1 MSASSFRPLLQKIGS
16 GPHTSRDLTRSEAA
30 AAAEMML
37 NGEATPAQ
45 IGAFLIAH
53 RIKRPTAEELAGILD
68 TYEQWCPPLPD
79 LGLGRPVVVLG
90 NPYDGRSRT
99 APLVILTALIL
110 SAAGVPVLLH
120 GGDRLPTK
128 YGLPLITIWQG
139 LGLDFTTLDR
149 SQVSTLLQTTN
160 LTFFYTPRHFP
171 ALEPINAY
179 RDQIGKRPP
188 LATVE
193 LIWLPYAG
201 PAHLVAGFVHPP
213 TEQFIQ
219 GALALRGVK
228 DYTLV
233 KGLEGS
239 CDLPRDRTAI
249 ISYSDA
255 EQSEP
260 QRLKLHS
267 RDYDL
272 GGKEVP
278 LVTEADVVGGILATL
293 KGEQGDYQQGA
304 IWNGGFYLWRCGVC
318 PSLTAGLATAQDL
331 LTNGSAA
338 AQLAQIRNAAVWP

>member
-1 MSASSFRPLLQKIGS
+1 MIASSFRLFLQKIGS

-53 RIKRPTAEELAGILD
+53 RIKRPTSEELAGILD

-79 LGLGRPVVVLG
+79 LGLERPVVVLG

-99 APLVILTALIL
+99 APMIILTALIL

-139 LGLDFTTLDR
+139 LGLDFTPLDR
-149 SQVSTLLQTTN
+149 PQVAALLQTTN

-171 ALEPINAY
+171 ALKPLNEY

-201 PAHLVAGFVHPP
+201 PTHLVAGFVHPP

-219 GALALRGVK
+219 GALALRGVER
-228 DYTLV
+228 YTLV

-249 ISYSDA
+249 ISHHAPGDT
-255 EQSEP
+255 EP

-267 RDYDL
+267 RDFNL
-272 GGKEVP
+272 GGKEFP
-278 LVTEADVVGGILATL
+278 LVSESEVVESLKATL
-293 KGEQGDYQQGA
+293 KGEPGDYQQGA
-304 IWNGGFYLWRCGVC
+304 IWNGGFYLWHCGVS
-318 PSLTAGLATAQDL
+318 PSLTAGLATAQDI
-331 LTNGSAA
+331 LTHGQAA
-338 AQLAQIRNAAVWP
+338 TQLAQIRNHALWT

>member
-1 MSASSFRPLLQKIGS
+1 MSASSFRLVLQKIGS

-53 RIKRPTAEELAGILD
+53 RIKRPTSEELAGILD

-99 APLVILTALIL
+99 APMSIITALIL

-128 YGLPLITIWQG
+128 YGLPLITLWQG
-139 LGLDFTTLDR
+139 LGIDFTQLDR
-149 SQVSTLLQTTN
+149 SQVAALLESTN

-171 ALEPINAY
+171 ALAPLNEY
-179 RDQIGKRPP
+179 RDQVGKRPP

-219 GALALRGVK
+219 GALALRGVER
-228 DYTLV
+228 YTLV

-249 ISYSDA
+249 ISHHAPGDT
-255 EQSEP
+255 EP

-267 RDYDL
+267 RDFGL

-278 LVTEADVVGGILATL
+278 LVSESEVVESLKVTL
-293 KGEQGDYQQGA
+293 KGEPGDYQQGA
-304 IWNGGFYLWRCGVC
+304 IWNGGFYLWRCGFC
-318 PSLTAGLATAQDL
+318 PSLHDGLILAKEL
-331 LTNGSAA
+331 LMGGAI
-338 AQLAQIRNAAVWP
+338 AQLNRVASVCESL